1 MCASAWRPAMKAFKI
16 LGLLGTIILTV
27 SCTLDD
33 PKAPFSEGNAS
44 FDYKSFDAS
53 AEPAKANDDGLIT
66 SVTYRFEACLFDI
79 RYRDI
84 VQYHTFEV
92 TRPGGEKSLVTS
104 NQQGCIDWKH
114 DVSFHFFGKPSYIEQ
129 RYVITPHNSIHQG
142 QLILKAALNPR
153 AVAYG
158 LKQPLVFAD
167 LNKKRDLDVIPQEQ
181 VAGYLSDTS
190 YSNFKVEMPSASLKF
205 KSLPPSN
212 GSTAL
217 EMELKGTPQFV
228 LENQLGTPFL
238 FKVER
243 ADVSVS
249 SALFVRFPDGLI
261 EKVADANLGNPV
273 KVQYANEVLAAPF
286 TFRVTRFPTRGEL
299 FLGLK
304 LRLNNV
310 SLETQSLDGDIPLA
324 FRIGDVTEFSSSARA
339 ERRQDIQLNSSFLP
353 LIEDETRWRITSSYF
368 FDPMR
373 IKYGGIVLQDESSSS
388 RTVKM
393 LVTACMKDPIFIKKP
408 VLFRDFR
415 VTSKLVDTKNR
426 NRVSSSDLSTDGEVF
441 ETSDHSGCLRWSDS
455 INHKYYE
462 SERFF
467 IKQFTVT
474 AVDGGSEKLLQ
485 AIVNPWNTGWLF
497 AQDMVERSQSDIE
510 NQPVNGPRARL
521 FLDGYRMN
529 ARGTDY
535 KIDNQ
540 LNLYVKRKYNL
551 LLYPKV
557 LRHDSQAYGSMGNER
572 LRDGLYLLRVALV
585 KNFNQDAPDPRLYVN
600 SWKKV
605 VHVKGGV
612 IATPITFDI
621 QDLTMIGSRNKLII
635 EIQNI
640 NDDKVVFLPGQA
652 HLPKPEKK
660 VDQEKTLAKKDL
672 VDTESGLVTNS
683 YVGPFI
689 PLYENPGSSMIES
702 PELSMDSIIEE
713 GESWKS
719 ELTEQL
725 RADHSFPVYD
735 QKYRL
740 KSLKMTDASDL
751 SWLAMENDTGN
762 IRSLLNNLL
771 SQGEKHPTAEMEVSS
786 HLCRLWVDQFLPE
799 MLQRFDRED
808 SAQGFDRP
816 LIDEESYDLY
826 SQVFVSWCDSESAR
840 GHQVFS
846 FDRKLVINELN
857 QNRIRY
863 NGGSS
868 FNLNVSSNFRM
879 DKGQGWQ
886 VRKNHS
892 SDVSF
897 SASAGFDTPFG
908 GISAKRGESY
918 SASESES
925 YSMGRGSGLSYGS
938 GAYLVVQHSIFR
950 IGIEDYDQCL
960 IVKPRFEMMEQLM
973 DMHLRDFFPSEE
985 RGGFWSWLPFMSG
998 DDDEDEANK
1007 RRIRQLIP
1015 DGRHLDLIDSGLR
1028 VCQNL
1033 QNPRPMEILENYY
1046 YITQHFTSGD
1056 MHDPTD
1062 LRNRLW
1068 LLQIRSARDF
1078 KVFLESVLNH
1088 NQLSDVAN
1096 ITNTPIHIL
1105 SDSYSKFKEHLPA
1118 WPGLFTYYK
1127 YDPHVEE
1134 HCDPR
1139 QDMGDALV
1147 ESFKQIA
1154 AGPFVYKDGH
1164 GIDFW
1169 NVFYCPQSRQNF

>member
-1 MCASAWRPAMKAFKI
+1 MKVFKI
-16 LGLLGTIILTV
+16 ILFLSFIHLV
-27 SCTLDD
+27 SCTLED
-33 PKAPFSEGNAS
+33 PKAPFSEGNSS
-44 FDYKSFDAS
+44 FDYKSFEAT
-53 AEPAKANDDGLIT
+53 AEPNKATADGLID
-66 SVTYRFEACLFDI
+66 SVTYRFEACFFDI
-79 RYRDI
+79 RYRDLI
-84 VQYHTFEV
+84 QHHSFEV
-92 TRPGGEKSLVTS
+92 QKPNGDTSLVTS
-104 NQQGCIDWKH
+104 NQQGCIDWTH
-114 DVSFHFFGKPSYIEQ
+114 DISFHFFGRPSYIEQ
-129 RYVITPHNSIHQG
+129 HYIIKPHNSIHQG

-153 AVAYG
+153 AVAFG

-167 LNKKRDLDVIPQEQ
+167 LDKKTDLEVIPKNK
-181 VAGYLSDTS
+181 VSAYLSDTS
-190 YSNFKVEMPSASLKF
+190 YNQFRVEMPSASLKF
-205 KSLPPSN
+205 KTQPPSK
-212 GSTAL
+212 GSTTL
-217 EMELKGTPQFV
+217 EMELKGHPQFV

-238 FKVER
+238 FQVEQ
-243 ADVSVS
+243 ADINISTSLYV
-249 SALFVRFPDGLI
+249 LFPNGQI
-261 EKVADANLGNPV
+261 EKIADAFNGRPTQV
-273 KVQYANEVLAAPF
+273 KYINGVLASPF
-286 TFRVTRFPTRGEL
+286 HFQIERFPTKGEL

-304 LRLNNV
+304 LRLSNF
-310 SLETQSLDGDIPLA
+310 SFETQSADADIPLA
-324 FRIGDVTEFSSSARA
+324 FRIGDVSELSPGASA
-339 ERRQDIQLNSSFLP
+339 ERRHDIKLDS
-353 LIEDETRWRITSSYF
+353 TSSTMNSDDTQWRTTANYF

-373 IKYGGIVLQDESSSS
+373 IKYGGVVLQDESSSS

-408 VLFRDFR
+408 ILFKNFNI
-415 VTSKLVDTKNR
+415 TSQLIDTKSKR
-426 NRVSSSDLSTDGEVF
+426 QVSGSDLATDGQIQQSSD
-441 ETSDHSGCLRWSDS
+441 HAGCLRWSDS

-467 IKQFTVT
+467 IKQFTVKAT
-474 AVDGGSEKLLQ
+474 EGGSKKILQ

-497 AQDMVERSQSDIE
+497 AQDIVERSQSDIE
-510 NQPVNGPRARL
+510 DQPFNGPRARI

-535 KIDNQ
+535 EIDNQ

-557 LRHDSQAYGSMGNER
+557 LRHDSQAYGSMGHEK

-621 QDLTMIGSRNKLII
+621 QDLTMIGSRNKLVV

-640 NDDKVVFLPGQA
+640 NDEKIIFASGQEY
-652 HLPKPEKK
+652 LPKPERQ
-660 VDQEKTLAKKDL
+660 VDQEKTLAQSHL
-672 VDTESGLVTNS
+672 VDTDSGLVTNS

-689 PLYENPGSSMIES
+689 PLYENSGSSLIES
-702 PELSMDSIIEE
+702 PQLSMETLIRD
-713 GESWKS
+713 GEAWKS
-719 ELTEQL
+719 NLTEEL
-725 RADHSFPVYD
+725 KSEHSFQVFD
-735 QKYRL
+735 KKYRL
-740 KSLKMTDASDL
+740 KQLMSSSARDLK
-751 SWLAMENDTGN
+751 WLAMKDDTHVLETLLEN
-762 IRSLLNNLL
+762 ILN
-771 SQGEKHPTAEMEVSS
+771 QGEKHPTAEQELSS

-799 MLQRFDRED
+799 MLERFAAED
-808 SAQGFDRP
+808 SSQGFERP
-816 LIDEESYDLY
+816 LINSDSFQLY
-826 SQVFVSWCDSESAR
+826 SDVFVRWCDDKSLK
-840 GHQVFS
+840 GHQIFS
-846 FDRKLVINELN
+846 FDRKLVVHQLN
-857 QNRIRY
+857 KNRIRY

-886 VRKNHS
+886 VRKNHG
-892 SDVSF
+892 SDVTF
-897 SASAGFDTPFG
+897 SASAGMETPFG
-908 GISAKRGESY
+908 GVSTKRGESY
-918 SASESES
+918 SASESQS

-950 IGIEDYDQCL
+950 IAIEDYDQCL
-960 IVKPRFEMMEQLM
+960 IIKPRFKMMEQLM
-973 DMHLRDFFPSEE
+973 DMHLNDFFP
-985 RGGFWSWLPFMSG
+985 RQKRKKFWSWLPFMSG
-998 DDDEDEANK
+998 RDNEEDALE

-1015 DGRHLDLIDSGLR
+1015 DGRHLDLVDSGLR
-1028 VCQNL
+1028 VCRDL
-1033 QNPRPMEILENYY
+1033 TNPKPMEILENYY

-1078 KVFLESVLNH
+1078 KVFLESILRH

-1096 ITNTPIHIL
+1096 ITNTPVHIL
-1105 SDSYSKFKEHLPA
+1105 SDSYAKFKEHLPA
-1118 WPGLFTYYK
+1118 WPGVFTYYK
-1127 YDPHVEE
+1127 YDPHVAE

-1154 AGPFVYKDGH
+1154 TGPLTYKDGL

-1169 NVFYCPQSRQNF
+1169 SVFYCPQDRQNF